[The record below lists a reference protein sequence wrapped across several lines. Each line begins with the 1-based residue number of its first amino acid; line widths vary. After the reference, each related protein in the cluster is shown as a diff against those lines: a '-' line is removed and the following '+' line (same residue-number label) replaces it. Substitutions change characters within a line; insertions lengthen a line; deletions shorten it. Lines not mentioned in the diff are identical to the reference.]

1 MNEDTPRTMHKLQSL
16 GECTQQPS
24 KAGAGTHPLLLG
36 LGEDPAGGLGIAG
49 NLGHR
54 HGRRRC
60 RVAAADGGYRR
71 RRRRYRH
78 RAGRQGAHGDGGDEQ
93 RSGLH
98 PCLAVLLLCCFAA
111 IGTKS
116 RARGFRVEINAFVR
130 HALLRS
136 RARIARKMNL

>member
-16 GECTQQPS
+16 GECIQQVS
-24 KAGAGTHPLLLG
+24 NAGAGTHPLLLG

-71 RRRRYRH
+71 RYRH
-78 RAGRQGAHGDGGDEQ
+78 CAGRQGAHGDGGDEQ

-116 RARGFRVEINAFVR
+116 RARGFRVEMHSFGMHCFVR
-130 HALLRS
+130 G
-136 RARIARKMNL
+136 IAREMNL